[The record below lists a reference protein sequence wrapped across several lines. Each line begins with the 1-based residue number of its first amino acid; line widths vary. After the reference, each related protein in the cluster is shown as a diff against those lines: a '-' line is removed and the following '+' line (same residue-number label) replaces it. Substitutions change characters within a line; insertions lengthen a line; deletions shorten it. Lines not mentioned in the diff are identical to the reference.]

1 MAKLLCVEADEKVLK
16 QQVALF
22 TKAGHEVSS
31 ALGRK
36 SAEQTMRSIEYD
48 IVVLGHTLSK
58 DDRHHLPYMAKKA
71 NQDCAVL
78 VLHNSGHHHAVDL
91 AMDSRDGD
99 HKVLAA
105 VEELLATQ
113 PVLSR

>member
-1 MAKLLCVEADEKVLK
+1 MAKLLIVEADEKELK
-16 QQVALF
+16 QQASLF
-22 TKAGHEVSS
+22 TRAGHEVAS

-36 SAEQTMRSIEYD
+36 SAEQAMRSIAHD
-48 IVVLGHTLSK
+48 IVVLGHTLSR

-71 NQDCAVL
+71 NEDCAVL

-91 AMDSRDGD
+91 ALDSRDGEQ
-99 HKVLAA
+99 KVLAA